1 MRDFASVVKEAR
13 RFKGLTLQA
22 VAIKIDSHKG
32 YVSGIENR
40 KVNPPSAKI
49 VRKLAKLFQLDVQE
63 LLILAAVEKA
73 PKEVREIMREGSLG
87 MLEASRKNGVTTM
100 EPRKEEAAAAV

>member
-22 VAIKIDSHKG
+22 VASKVDSHKG
-32 YVSGIENR
+32 YISGIEHR
-40 KVNPPSAKI
+40 KVNPPSPKI
-49 VRKLAKLFQLDVQE
+49 VRKLAKLLDLDLKE

-87 MLEASRKNGVTTM
+87 MLEASRKQGVTVV
-100 EPRKEEAAAAV
+100 EPRKEEAAV